1 VVKETFTCRASDPL
15 HLIWV
20 LGSLETSH
28 GEGYH
33 ITYYRLC
40 QRAPVDCFLL
50 MEHLICQPIQAASMY
65 HCRTYIDYMYEEGDN
80 LSNGLS
86 FRSLNK

>member
-1 VVKETFTCRASDPL
+1 
-15 HLIWV
+15 
-20 LGSLETSH
+20 
-28 GEGYH
+28 
-33 ITYYRLC
+33 
-40 QRAPVDCFLL
+40 

-86 FRSLNK
+86 FRSLNKWRLIGNEMKLW